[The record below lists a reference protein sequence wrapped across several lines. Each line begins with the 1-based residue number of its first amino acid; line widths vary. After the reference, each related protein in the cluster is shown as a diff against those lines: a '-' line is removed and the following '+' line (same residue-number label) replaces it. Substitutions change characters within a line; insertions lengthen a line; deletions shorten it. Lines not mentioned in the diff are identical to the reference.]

1 MLLHSFSPDRRAT
14 RPAYSQ
20 DQLILMT
27 AAAASKA
34 AASPAQKHGTQGAMQ
49 AARQLFEA

>member
-1 MLLHSFSPDRRAT
+1 
-14 RPAYSQ
+14 
-20 DQLILMT
+20 MT
-27 AAAASKA
+27 AVAASKA

>member
-1 MLLHSFSPDRRAT
+1 MLLHDFSPDRRLKN
-14 RPAYSQ
+14 
-20 DQLILMT
+20 QLIPMT

-34 AASPAQKHGTQGAMQ
+34 AAGPAQKHGHASGMQ

>member
-1 MLLHSFSPDRRAT
+1 MTSPRSARDKT
-14 RPAYSQ
+14 AYSQ

-27 AAAASKA
+27 ATAASKA
-34 AASPAQKHGTQGAMQ
+34 AASPAEKHGTQGAMQ

>member
-1 MLLHSFSPDRRAT
+1 M
-14 RPAYSQ
+14 
-20 DQLILMT
+20 M

-34 AASPAQKHGTQGAMQ
+34 AAAPDQKHGTQNTIQDTMQ

>member
-1 MLLHSFSPDRRAT
+1 MASPPIGARR
-14 RPAYSQ
+14 AYSQ